1 MPYLPSFIAPMR
13 FTDPAAALA
22 QARLIYDS
30 SVAHLR
36 QAMQRYVAG
45 EDLPGHVR
53 ACYPFVRVQTD
64 TVTRLTSVESARLS
78 YGFVAGPGRF
88 ETTLTRPDLYAKYYL
103 EQFTLLLDNHGVEL
117 EVGTSNQ
124 PIPVHFS
131 FADNEHVEGTL
142 SQARHQHMRNVFD
155 LPDLTA
161 MDDGIANGT
170 FVARPGEPQ
179 PLSLFTAPRV
189 DYSLQRLRHYTG
201 TAPEH
206 FQNFVLFTNYQFYI
220 DEFIALGHATMADPA
235 SDYAAFVEPGNV
247 VTLKLGSD
255 TDFGTKLGSDPNFP
269 GKAPPRLPQMPAYHL
284 VRPDGSGIT
293 MVNIGVGPANAKTM
307 TDHIAVLRSHAWIML
322 GHCAGLRTT
331 QQLGDYV
338 LAHAYVREDHVLD
351 EELPLWVPIPALAE
365 IQVALESAVSEV
377 TQLKGPELKRIM
389 RTGTVASTDNRN
401 WELLPDNGPQRR
413 FSQSRA
419 VALDME
425 SATIAA
431 NGFRFRVPY
440 GTLLCVS
447 DKPLHGE
454 IKLPGMANHFYRERV
469 DQHLRIGIRA
479 LELLRAQGVD
489 QLHSRKLR
497 SFAEV
502 AFQ

>member
-1 MPYLPSFIAPMR
+1 MPYMPPFIAPSR
-13 FTDPAAALA
+13 HTDPAAALDQVRA
-22 QARLIYDS
+22 IYNQQIG
-30 SVAHLR
+30 HLR
-36 QAMQRYVAG
+36 DAMQRFVAG
-45 EDLPGHVR
+45 EALPGHVR
-53 ACYPFVRVQTD
+53 ACYPFVRIHTD
-64 TVTRLTSVESARLS
+64 TVARLSAQDAAQLS

-88 ETTLTRPDLYAKYYL
+88 ETTLTRPDLYADYYL
-103 EQFTLLLDNHGVEL
+103 EQFRLLRQNHGVEI
-117 EVGTSNQ
+117 EVGTSTQ

-131 FADNEHVEGTL
+131 FAEHDHIEGTL
-142 SQARHQHMRNVFD
+142 DAQRRTLMRDVFD
-155 LPDLTA
+155 LPDLGA

-170 FVARPGEPQ
+170 WTARPGEAQ
-179 PLSLFTAPRV
+179 PLSLFTAARV
-189 DYSLQRLRHYTG
+189 DYSLHRLRHYTG
-201 TAPEH
+201 TAPDW

-220 DEFIALGHATMADPA
+220 DEFVRLGHEEMRKPD
-235 SDYAAFVEPGNV
+235 SDYVAFVEPGNV
-247 VTLKLGSD
+247 VTRRTGLAAAEGDDLGV
-255 TDFGTKLGSDPNFP
+255 P
-269 GKAPPRLPQMPAYHL
+269 PPRLPQMPGYHL
-284 VRPDGSGIT
+284 VRADRSGIT
-293 MVNIGVGPANAKTM
+293 MVNIGVGPANAKTI
-307 TDHIAVLRSHAWIML
+307 TDHIAVLRPHAWMML
-322 GHCAGLRTT
+322 GHCAGLRNS

-365 IQVALESAVSEV
+365 IQLALEQAVEDV
-377 TQLKGPELKRIM
+377 TQVRGADLKRIM

-401 WELLPDNGPQRR
+401 WELLPGNQPQRR

-469 DQHLRIGIRA
+469 DQHLRIGMRA
-479 LELLRAQGVD
+479 IEILRAEGVD
-489 QLHSRKLR
+489 RLHSRKLR